1 MVLSL
6 SMSYPPQKKTLAGS
20 EAVLEVVIS
29 AFQRLSEDIESKELD
44 FILKYLYTKI
54 TKCVIGGSIFHLSH
68 LLSLLI
74 SIVQI
79 HNGRMVYGES

>member
-6 SMSYPPQKKTLAGS
+6 SMSSPSPPPAGS

-29 AFQRLSEDIESKELD
+29 AFQRLCEDIEAKELD
-44 FILKYLYTKI
+44 FMLKYLYKKI
-54 TKCVIGGSIFHLSH
+54 TNCVIGGSILHLSN

-79 HNGRMVYGES
+79 HNGQMVYGES